1 MSFAI
6 YSVGDSAFLEQVLIS
21 VAMVSGS
28 GSITAIAS
36 IGLLI
41 GVLVM
46 GFSSVMEGGKA
57 IPFEQLLVGWILYA
71 ICFYP
76 TTTVVIEDNL
86 TGSVRPVANVPLG
99 VAVSGFVVS
108 SIGYKITD
116 LFEQGYGFIA
126 PSVTTSY
133 FAEPL
138 ELITKLR
145 SNARNPAIMAAMNQA
160 ASAGQ
165 GDLRKSWDNYI
176 RECTVTAIDLEEKS
190 LNSLL
195 EQKMPDALSFESRL
209 FGTRLYINDP
219 IGRDYTCSEGYSQ
232 LVAATKGAI
241 QSPLVDEAFKTLV
254 IENHKEV
261 YESATDKFDS
271 ALNMLGVVSDDA
283 YAYMI
288 AAVLEPIYE
297 DAALGRYQDV
307 QDVGSAIMLN
317 QAITQRNTQWAA
329 EQSMFMSVVRPMQ
342 TFFEGFVYAVTPML
356 AILLVM
362 GRFGMGLAGKYLQ
375 TIFWIQL
382 WMPILSIINLYICTA
397 ASNQMSSLLMRG
409 ELTSM
414 YNLNSVDQVLQTWI
428 AAGGMLAAA
437 TPVISFFLISGSAY
451 AFTSI
456 AGRLGGADHVDE
468 KITSPDT
475 MKQGP
480 VMQAQPMMG
489 HNSFSGSQLSGTE
502 GLVGNMS
509 LGQSLGESV
518 SSSSAQQQQ
527 ASDAFT
533 KQLGRSFGD
542 TSSATNS
549 ASQQQALGRTVAS
562 MESAGAKS
570 IQAAAKAVQEEH
582 GLTSQQTEQVM
593 GQMALTLSGAVS
605 GKKEAGTGET
615 NDADDKGG
623 KKTGGIGGQVAFGAS
638 ANTNKQST
646 KSEGSTAGYKQTFGD
661 NVSFSNEDGTS
672 FKNELAERFS
682 NTKDNTWSNGLT
694 DAQTTALSKT
704 AQQSVS
710 ATESYSSIEQASR
723 SVGASSNLNYKDLG
737 ATINQS
743 PDAQSQ
749 LNNAM
754 TYASS
759 DTRAKANN
767 LEEQF
772 KSVYKMDPKTARSA
786 ASIAALAESK
796 DANEVKSAVGVANT
810 ATGSSLNTQADPSYN
825 SDIPKVS
832 SNPGLQGEVERNV
845 GNGGGAAAGVRSV
858 ADGQINRDLNDRE
871 LPKGSQTVE
880 NEYYDKKADTEK
892 RADQHDKNISEKM
905 LPSAQSHLKT
915 VANAGLDE
923 AAKNW
928 GAGDSALDVVAK
940 QASQKGG
947 AFIEGINAFS
957 ESLSAS
963 ERTGMDFLKNGLSE
977 AMNSGGSAVS
987 EYIDE
992 HGAELTQQMT
1002 SGMQSKYNLT
1012 DAQAEVFASNFNH
1025 NGVDKEQAEAKLM
1038 AQYDNKEDAANMIL
1052 ALKHASHDVGQAGS
1066 YLQPIQNMNAIET
1079 GITDNRSSAIN
1090 ITEGLR

>member
-145 SNARNPAIMAAMNQA
+145 SNARNPAIMAAMDQA
-160 ASAGQ
+160 ASAGK

-176 RECTVTAIDLEEKS
+176 RECTVTAIDLEAKS

-195 EQKMPDALSFESRL
+195 EEKMPDALSFESRL
-209 FGTRLYINDP
+209 FGTRLYINDTV
-219 IGRDYTCSEGYSQ
+219 GRDYTCSEGYSQ
-232 LVAATKGAI
+232 LVAVSNDAI
-241 QSPLVDEAFKTLV
+241 KSPMVDEVFKTLV

-261 YESATDKFDS
+261 YESAADKFDS
-271 ALNMLGVVSDDA
+271 SLNMLGVISDDS

-475 MKQGP
+475 MKNGA
-480 VMQAQPMMG
+480 VMQSQPMLG
-489 HNSFSGSQLSGTE
+489 HNTYSGSQLSGTE

-527 ASDAFT
+527 ASEAFS
-533 KQLGRSFGD
+533 KQLSRTFGD
-542 TSSATNS
+542 TSSATTS

-562 MESAGAKS
+562 MESSGAKA
-570 IQAAAKAVQEEH
+570 IQAAAKAIQQEH
-582 GLTSQQTEQVM
+582 GLSTAETEQVM
-593 GQMALTLSGAVS
+593 GKMALTAGGVVSASRQHGNGEPGDENGKGGRSG
-605 GKKEAGTGET
+605 GKAAGTINLGGSGSTET
-615 NDADDKGG
+615 
-623 KKTGGIGGQVAFGAS
+623 
-638 ANTNKQST
+638 QSSKNET
-646 KSEGSTAGYKQTFGD
+646 STAGNKQTFGD
-661 NVSFSNEDGTS
+661 NISFSNEDGAS

-682 NTKDNTWSNGLT
+682 NTNDSTWSKGLT
-694 DAQTTALSKT
+694 DSQATALSQS
-704 AQQSVS
+704 AQQSVA
-710 ATESYSSIEQASR
+710 ATESYTAVDQAAR

-737 ATINQS
+737 ATINQK
-743 PDAQSQ
+743 PEAQDM

-754 TYASS
+754 SYASS
-759 DTRAKANN
+759 DTRSKANN

-772 KSVYKMDPKTARSA
+772 KSVYKMDSKTARTA
-786 ASIAALAESK
+786 ASVAALAESK
-796 DANEVKSAVGVANT
+796 DVNEVKSAVAVANA
-810 ATGSSLNTQADPSYN
+810 ATGSSLNTNANPDYN
-825 SDIPKVS
+825 SGIPKVGS
-832 SNPGLQGEVERNV
+832 SPTLREEVISNV
-845 GNGGGAAAGVRSV
+845 GNGGSGAAGVRSE
-858 ADGQINRDLNDRE
+858 AD
-871 LPKGSQTVE
+871 SQTATSPSERMIPTGSSIVE
-880 NEYYDKKADTEK
+880 NEYFDKKAGVEK
-892 RADQHDKNISEKM
+892 QAQQHDKNISAEM
-905 LPSAQSHLKT
+905 LPSAQRHLKN

-923 AAKNW
+923 AAKTW
-928 GAGDSALDVVAK
+928 GAADSALDVVSK

-947 AFIEGINAFS
+947 ALLDGIAAFT
-957 ESLSAS
+957 ESLSGS
-963 ERTGMDFLKNGLSE
+963 ERSGMDFLKNGFSE
-977 AMNSGGSAVS
+977 AVDKGGEAISN
-987 EYIDE
+987 YIDE
-992 HGAELTQQMT
+992 HGAQLTEQMT
-1002 SGMQSKYNLT
+1002 NGMQSKYNLT
-1012 DAQAEVFASNFNH
+1012 DAQAEVFAANFNH

-1038 AQYDNKEDAANMIL
+1038 AQYENKEDAANMIK
-1052 ALKHASHDVGQAGS
+1052 ALKHASHDVGQAGA
-1066 YLQPIQNMNAIET
+1066 YLQPIQNINAIEKN
-1079 GITDNRSSAIN
+1079 ITDSRSPALS